1 MPSLLVRLRLGIVYR
16 RLLSKVTAGVFNVG
30 GRYSIQSVFHIN
42 ADDVQF
48 EDVILSCDGKAELTK
63 YFAGYAM
70 PEAGEHAFTL
80 NSYVCDA
87 SAGAV
92 EWTWHAKH
100 MGKFLG
106 VLAKG
111 KETTIKGVTILTFRG
126 GKVAS
131 QHDYWDA
138 VGALKQLGAM

>member
-1 MPSLLVRLRLGIVYR
+1 MRKRIGWIQATVIGVVILRLTTAGYADHHGKAKGAPTAEQQIRHGHLNGIVWARQWIDSFSTDGFDLGAFMDMY
-16 RLLSKVTAGVFNVG
+16 
-30 GRYSIQSVFHIN
+30 

-63 YFAGYAM
+63 YFAGYAL

-80 NSYVCDA
+80 NSYVGDA

-100 MGKFLG
+100 M
-106 VLAKG
+106 
-111 KETTIKGVTILTFRG
+111 
-126 GKVAS
+126 
-131 QHDYWDA
+131 
-138 VGALKQLGAM
+138 

>member
-1 MPSLLVRLRLGIVYR
+1 
-16 RLLSKVTAGVFNVG
+16 VTAGVFNVG

-80 NSYVCDA
+80 NSYVGDA

-106 VLAKG
+106 VPAKG